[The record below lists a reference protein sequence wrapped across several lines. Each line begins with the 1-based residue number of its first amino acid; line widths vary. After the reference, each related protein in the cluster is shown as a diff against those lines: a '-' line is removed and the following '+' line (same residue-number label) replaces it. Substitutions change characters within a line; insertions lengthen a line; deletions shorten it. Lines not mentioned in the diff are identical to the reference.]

1 MATLDFV
8 NQNGLYVATTTVN
21 KDYALHLERGE
32 PGLIQIK
39 QRSTTDGN
47 YALCNIPEE
56 VKNSYW
62 TTLDWV
68 FSHGYYPMQL
78 QFVSSV
84 PITKAELNEVAE

>member
-1 MATLDFV
+1 MATLEFT
-8 NQNGLYVATTTVN
+8 NQNGLYIAAATVN
-21 KDYALHLERGE
+21 NDYALHIERAN
-32 PGLIQIK
+32 PGQIQIR

-56 VKNSYW
+56 VKSSYW

-84 PITKAELNEVAE
+84 PISKAELNEVTE